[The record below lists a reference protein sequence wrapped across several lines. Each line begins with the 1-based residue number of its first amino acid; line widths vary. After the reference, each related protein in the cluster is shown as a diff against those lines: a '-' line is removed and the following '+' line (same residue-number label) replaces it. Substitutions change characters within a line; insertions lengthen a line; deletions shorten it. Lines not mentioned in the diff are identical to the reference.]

1 MSVPLLLT
9 ILAGAATFIGAI
21 LGVLGQKPSNRVLA
35 FSLGFA
41 AGIMLLISLMEMLPA
56 ALGTEGMSPVL
67 GYGMFVF
74 GLLGYF
80 ALDRM
85 LPHAHPQDLM
95 QKGAKPLPGNIKR
108 TAVLLTLGISLH
120 NFPEGV
126 ATYVTASN
134 NLELGFGIAL
144 AVALHNIPEGLA
156 VAGPVYAATGSKRK
170 AVFWAGISGMAEI
183 LGGVLAWLIL
193 GSLISPVVMAAIMA
207 AVAGIMVALSVDE
220 LMPLAKEIDPNKTPC
235 FGVLSGLG
243 LRGICLVL
251 KQPAGFLKKTR
262 RVNPAFFIQL
272 AGFALMRLTIG
283 HQIFDGDNGHVVLQ
297 GKVDALWRARHAAVV
312 VGQFTEH
319 AGWLEACQSHQIDG
333 CFCVTTAGQNAARLR
348 AQREDVARTV
358 QIGRFCTVGNGG
370 TNGRNTVG
378 SRHASGH
385 AVGCFDGYRKA
396 GAEGAGVVFYH
407 HWQIQLLTAL
417 FVKTQADDPTAV
429 ANGQRHLLNGHGFG
443 GENHITFVFTIF
455 IVKHHHTATFT
466 KGGKSLFDT
475 FDRGTKRG
483 K

>member
-1 MSVPLLLT
+1 MSVPLTLT

-21 LGVLGQKPSNRVLA
+21 LGVLGQKPSNRLLA

-67 GYGMFVF
+67 GYGMFVV

-95 QKGAKPLPGNIKR
+95 QKGAQPLPNLKR
-108 TAVLLTLGISLH
+108 TALLLTLGISLH

-156 VAGPVYAATGSKRK
+156 VAGPIYAATGSKRK

-193 GSLISPVVMAAIMA
+193 GSLVSPVVMAAIMA

-220 LMPLAKEIDPNKTPC
+220 LMPLAKEIDPNNNPSY
-235 FGVLSGLG
+235 GVLCGMSVMGLS
-243 LRGICLVL
+243 LVL
-251 KQPAGFLKKTR
+251 
-262 RVNPAFFIQL
+262 
-272 AGFALMRLTIG
+272 
-283 HQIFDGDNGHVVLQ
+283 LQ
-297 GKVDALWRARHAAVV
+297 
-312 VGQFTEH
+312 
-319 AGWLEACQSHQIDG
+319 
-333 CFCVTTAGQNAARLR
+333 TAG
-348 AQREDVARTV
+348 
-358 QIGRFCTVGNGG
+358 IG
-370 TNGRNTVG
+370 
-378 SRHASGH
+378 
-385 AVGCFDGYRKA
+385 
-396 GAEGAGVVFYH
+396 
-407 HWQIQLLTAL
+407 
-417 FVKTQADDPTAV
+417 
-429 ANGQRHLLNGHGFG
+429 
-443 GENHITFVFTIF
+443 
-455 IVKHHHTATFT
+455 
-466 KGGKSLFDT
+466 
-475 FDRGTKRG
+475 
-483 K
+483 